1 VHLELAAFAGVVAL
15 SATLVVAPPL
25 QTVLSAT
32 GAGRTCRVAA
42 AVAGGALEGDPAHR
56 AGAHLAVGGPADGPA
71 VRAALTRAAA
81 EEREAVLGDCLG
93 ALTSRW
99 LWAPAVVLAAGVFA
113 AAGRRVRR

>member
-1 VHLELAAFAGVVAL
+1 
-15 SATLVVAPPL
+15 
-25 QTVLSAT
+25 
-32 GAGRTCRVAA
+32 
-42 AVAGGALEGDPAHR
+42 
-56 AGAHLAVGGPADGPA
+56 